1 MKGFTLRLATL
12 DRHVPDW
19 CATHF
24 SYSLEKMRER
34 ANVELRVP
42 GRVFWKPHTMTNL
55 KEVKKTNNPNQ
66 GSLAIFK
73 RAGASLL
80 QTQIPM
86 SLATILL

>member
-34 ANVELRVP
+34 ANVDLRVP

-55 KEVKKTNNPNQ
+55 KEVKQ
-66 GSLAIFK
+66 
-73 RAGASLL
+73 
-80 QTQIPM
+80 
-86 SLATILL
+86 TILTKAALLFLKEPGLHYFKPKFL